1 MIKINNH
8 NGITYTKIAAKFFN
22 YRLNVYI
29 YIDDQILIDTGPSRF
44 AKALNDFFKTH
55 TIKKAI
61 LTHCHEDHS
70 GNAPLLEKTGIPIYT
85 HPTVI
90 SFCRKK
96 ARLPAY
102 RRFFWGKRLNFNP
115 LPLSGNVEGDNK
127 TLEVLELPGHSSDHV
142 AFYNAKNGYVFTGDL
157 FVSPKTKMI
166 MPEESISETIN
177 SLQTLLQ
184 RDFQTI
190 YCAHAGVV
198 EKGRE
203 MMQKKLEHLKQL
215 QGEVIKLHR
224 QGFDIQ
230 AINKRIFPQKA
241 PISLISRNEW
251 CSENIIKSII
261 KDLNR

>member
-1 MIKINNH
+1 MPIGEH
-8 NGITYTKIAAKFFN
+8 NGIVYTKATAKFLN
-22 YRLNVYI
+22 YSLDVYI

-44 AKALNDFFKTH
+44 AKQLKDFFNSH
-55 TIKKAI
+55 TIEKAL
-61 LTHCHEDHS
+61 LTHCHEDHC
-70 GNAPLLEKTGIPIYT
+70 GNAPWLEKKGIPVYT
-85 HPTVI
+85 HPVSI
-90 SFCRKK
+90 SLCRKK
-96 ARLPAY
+96 AKLPIY

-115 LPLSGNVEGDNK
+115 LPLSDTVEGK
-127 TLEVLELPGHSSDHV
+127 YKKFEVIKLPGHSADHV
-142 AFYNAKNGYVFTGDL
+142 VFYNTKGGYVFTGDL
-157 FVSPKTKMI
+157 YVSPKTKMI
-166 MPEESISETIN
+166 MPNESVSATIK
-177 SLQTLLQ
+177 SLQTLL
-184 RDFQTI
+184 RKDFQTI

-230 AINKRIFPQKA
+230 AINKRLFPQKA